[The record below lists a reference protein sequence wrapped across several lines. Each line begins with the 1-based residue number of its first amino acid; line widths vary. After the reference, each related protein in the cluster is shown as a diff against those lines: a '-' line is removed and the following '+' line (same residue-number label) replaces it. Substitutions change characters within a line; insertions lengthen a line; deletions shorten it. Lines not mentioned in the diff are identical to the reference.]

1 MIPQLTQFGIN
12 SLLGGADPII
22 TWIDRNG
29 DIWPLSG
36 GLAPIP
42 PLEGVNMSSIEGLM
56 ASIKMLTQQGALQDG
71 DTWMGAVYDPA
82 EITVD
87 LEVFANSPSSYR
99 DITRRLISGL
109 DPKYPGKLN
118 WFTPEMGD
126 WWLPARL
133 GKQIDATWKTSPAL
147 VGHSTMAVPLHIDQA
162 FFQSYDSVSAPVGQS
177 GGFASMTNLGDQ
189 DEWARYLVYGPGTV
203 TFHDPGGPVTF
214 GPIESGQIVLVTTKP
229 GVRGVL
235 DLTPNR
241 PTTAQM
247 SYWQTWLESIIDLA
261 TNNNVPPLLQTF
273 ESWFGIVPPQG
284 NLYSL
289 LNGRFSTSVPATP
302 TKPTTWSMPI
312 SVTGGTAQ
320 TQVIGALTPHRKWPE

>member
-1 MIPQLTQFGIN
+1 MIPEVTPFAIQ

-22 TWIDRNG
+22 TWIDRN
-29 DIWPLSG
+29 DEIWPLSG

-42 PLEGVNMSSIEGLM
+42 PLEGVSMSSIEGLM
-56 ASIKMLTQQGALQDG
+56 ASIKILTQQGAMQDG
-71 DTWMGAVYDPA
+71 DTFMGAVYDPA
-82 EITVD
+82 EITID
-87 LEVFANSPSSYR
+87 MEIFAESPASYR
-99 DITRRLISGL
+99 DITRRLMAGL

-118 WFTPEMGD
+118 WFTPELGD

-133 GKQIDATWKTSPAL
+133 GKEVAATWKTSPAT
-147 VGHSTMAVPLHIDQA
+147 VGHSTIAVPFHIDQA

-177 GGFASMTNLGDQ
+177 GGFVTLTNLGDQ
-189 DEWARYLVYGPGTV
+189 DVWPRYLVYGPGTF
-203 TFHDPGGPVTF
+203 TFADPGGSVTF
-214 GPIESGQIVLVTTKP
+214 GPIEAGQIVLLTTKP

-235 DLTPNR
+235 DLTPNQ

-247 SYWQTWLESIIDLA
+247 SYWQTWLENIIDLA

-289 LNGRFSTSVPATP
+289 LNGRFSTSVPAQST
-302 TKPTTWSMPI
+302 TPTTWSIPVT
-312 SVTGGTAQ
+312 VTGGTAQ
-320 TQVIGALTPHRKWPE
+320 TQVIGALTPYRKWPE